1 MRRRVDPT
9 LFFAVLIVPSGYVED
24 IVIDAVLEHPD
35 LDLATKRAVLKALN
49 KILWIQNDRAY
60 RHPHAPQLAL
70 ISSVCAVFA
79 KHYVKDLDEIEAGR
93 TQDAL
98 PKYSFTQF
106 PVSIVLS
113 LALTGFAYKF
123 FVA

>member
-24 IVIDAVLEHPD
+24 IVIDAVLDHPD

-60 RHPHAPQLAL
+60 CHLMFIGLH
-70 ISSVCAVFA
+70 
-79 KHYVKDLDEIEAGR
+79 
-93 TQDAL
+93 
-98 PKYSFTQF
+98 
-106 PVSIVLS
+106 
-113 LALTGFAYKF
+113 
-123 FVA
+123 